1 MNRCKV
7 TRQTCVCPAE
17 PAESIS
23 LPCVSKTCA
32 VKSAPPVQDQAPAVA
47 ASGVVEN
54 GQVAPSLDNQLVTPA
69 YGSLSVDSEMVAVEE
84 TELELVEIPV
94 TSGSVIIDVPT
105 LDATPGASSDHLT
118 QLVNLDEADLTVELE
133 SLRTSPEL
141 MAAVPDTSVV
151 ENRELKEL
159 QCEIAVNNGGTFNPT
174 T

>member
-17 PAESIS
+17 PVESIS

-32 VKSAPPVQDQAPAVA
+32 VKSVPPVQDQAPAA
-47 ASGVVEN
+47 AGSEVVEN
-54 GQVAPSLDNQLVTPA
+54 GQVAPSLDNQLVTPTS
-69 YGSLSVDSEMVAVEE
+69 GSLSVDSEMVAVEE
-84 TELELVEIPV
+84 TELELVDIPV

-105 LDATPGASSDHLT
+105 VDATPGASGDLI

-141 MAAVPDTSVV
+141 MAAVSDTSVV

>member
-32 VKSAPPVQDQAPAVA
+32 VKSAPPVQDHAPAVA

-54 GQVAPSLDNQLVTPA
+54 GQVAPSLDHQLVTPA
-69 YGSLSVDSEMVAVEE
+69 SGSLSVDSGMVAVEE

-105 LDATPGASSDHLT
+105 VDAIPGASGDLT

>member
-1 MNRCKV
+1 
-7 TRQTCVCPAE
+7 
-17 PAESIS
+17 
-23 LPCVSKTCA
+23 
-32 VKSAPPVQDQAPAVA
+32 
-47 ASGVVEN
+47 
-54 GQVAPSLDNQLVTPA
+54 
-69 YGSLSVDSEMVAVEE
+69 MVAVEE

-105 LDATPGASSDHLT
+105 IDATPGASGDLT

-159 QCEIAVNNGGTFNPT
+159 QCEIAVNNGGTFNPAT
-174 T
+174 

>member
-32 VKSAPPVQDQAPAVA
+32 VKSAPPVQDHAPAVA

-54 GQVAPSLDNQLVTPA
+54 GQVAPSLDNQLVTPTS
-69 YGSLSVDSEMVAVEE
+69 GSLSVDSEMVAVEE
-84 TELELVEIPV
+84 TELELVDIPV

-105 LDATPGASSDHLT
+105 VDATPGASGDLI

-141 MAAVPDTSVV
+141 MAAVSDTSVV

>member
-17 PAESIS
+17 PVESIS

-32 VKSAPPVQDQAPAVA
+32 VKSVPPAQDQAPAA
-47 ASGVVEN
+47 GSGVVEN
-54 GQVAPSLDNQLVTPA
+54 GQVAPSLDNQLVTPTS
-69 YGSLSVDSEMVAVEE
+69 GSLSVDSEMVAVEE
-84 TELELVEIPV
+84 TELELVDIPV

-105 LDATPGASSDHLT
+105 VDATPGASGDLI

-141 MAAVPDTSVV
+141 MAAVSDTSVV

>member
-17 PAESIS
+17 PVESIS

-32 VKSAPPVQDQAPAVA
+32 VKSAPPVQDHAPAVA

-54 GQVAPSLDNQLVTPA
+54 GQVAPSLDNQLVTPTS
-69 YGSLSVDSEMVAVEE
+69 GSLSVDSEMVAVEE

-105 LDATPGASSDHLT
+105 IDATPGASGDLT

-141 MAAVPDTSVV
+141 MAAVSDTSVV

>member
-17 PAESIS
+17 PVESIS

-32 VKSAPPVQDQAPAVA
+32 VKSAPPVQDHAPAVA
-47 ASGVVEN
+47 ASGVAEN

-105 LDATPGASSDHLT
+105 IDATPGASGDLI

>member
-17 PAESIS
+17 PVESIS

-32 VKSAPPVQDQAPAVA
+32 VKSVPPAQDQAPAA
-47 ASGVVEN
+47 GSGVVEN

-69 YGSLSVDSEMVAVEE
+69 SGSLSVDSEMVAVEE
-84 TELELVEIPV
+84 TELELVDIPV

-105 LDATPGASSDHLT
+105 VDATPGASGDLI

>member
-32 VKSAPPVQDQAPAVA
+32 VKSVPPAQDQAPAA
-47 ASGVVEN
+47 GSGVVEN

-69 YGSLSVDSEMVAVEE
+69 SGSLSVDSEMVAVEE

-105 LDATPGASSDHLT
+105 IDATPGASGDLT

-159 QCEIAVNNGGTFNPT
+159 QCEIAVNNGGTFNPAT
-174 T
+174 

>member
-32 VKSAPPVQDQAPAVA
+32 VKSAPPVQDQAPAA

-69 YGSLSVDSEMVAVEE
+69 SGSLSVDSEMVAVEE
-84 TELELVEIPV
+84 TELELVDIPV

-105 LDATPGASSDHLT
+105 VDATPGASGDLI

-159 QCEIAVNNGGTFNPT
+159 QCEIAVNNGGTFNPAT
-174 T
+174 

>member
-47 ASGVVEN
+47 ASGVVGN
-54 GQVAPSLDNQLVTPA
+54 GQVAQSLDHQLVTPTS
-69 YGSLSVDSEMVAVEE
+69 GSLSVDSEMVAVEE
-84 TELELVEIPV
+84 TELELVDIPV

-105 LDATPGASSDHLT
+105 VDATPGASGDLI

>member
-17 PAESIS
+17 PVESIS

-47 ASGVVEN
+47 ASGVVGN
-54 GQVAPSLDNQLVTPA
+54 GQVAQSLDHQLVTPTS
-69 YGSLSVDSEMVAVEE
+69 GSLSVDSEMVAVEE

-105 LDATPGASSDHLT
+105 VDATPGASGDLI

-159 QCEIAVNNGGTFNPT
+159 QCEIAVNNGGTFNPAT
-174 T
+174 

>member
-17 PAESIS
+17 PVESIS

-32 VKSAPPVQDQAPAVA
+32 VKSAPPVQDQAPAVF
-47 ASGVVEN
+47 ASGVVGN
-54 GQVAPSLDNQLVTPA
+54 GQVAQSLDHQLVTPTS
-69 YGSLSVDSEMVAVEE
+69 GSLSVDSEMVAVEE
-84 TELELVEIPV
+84 TELELVDIPV

-105 LDATPGASSDHLT
+105 VDATPGASGDLI